1 LTTPLFQ
8 MVGVGYRYL
17 ERFTALEEIDL
28 SICAGESVALLGAN
42 GCGKSTL
49 LKLLNGLL
57 FPGSGSVTAFGE
69 SLSEAK
75 LETDAFRRFFRSRV
89 GFVFQNP
96 DVQLFCPTVY
106 EEIAF
111 GPLQLDL
118 PEAEVRQRVEDLL
131 ALLDLGAL
139 RDRSPIHLSGGQK
152 KKVAIAAVLA
162 MNPEVLLLDEPGGGL
177 DPRSQRWLVDL
188 VVALRQAGKTIVTA
202 THDLSVV
209 DEIASRVVILA
220 ENHRIAA
227 VGPPAQV
234 LTDLEL
240 LLRANLIDER
250 PYAHAH
256 LHYPWHRH
264 EHSHGGGPAHHHHP
278 PEEPTPSTPRC

>member
-1 LTTPLFQ
+1 

-220 ENHRIAA
+220 EDHRIAA

-278 PEEPTPSTPRC
+278 PEEPTPSSPRCCP

>member
-1 LTTPLFQ
+1 MTTPLFH

>member
-1 LTTPLFQ
+1 

-278 PEEPTPSTPRC
+278 PEEPAPSTPRC

>member
-1 LTTPLFQ
+1 MNIPLFQ
-8 MVGVGYRYL
+8 LSGVGYRYL
-17 ERFTALEEIDL
+17 DRFTALEAIDL
-28 SICAGESVALLGAN
+28 TIHAGESVALLGAN

-49 LKLLNGLL
+49 LKILDGLL
-57 FPGSGSVTAFGE
+57 FPGCGRVTAFGE
-69 SLSEAK
+69 QLSEQL

-96 DVQLFCPTVY
+96 DIQLFCPTVY

-131 ALLDLGAL
+131 ALLELAPL
-139 RDRSPIHLSGGQK
+139 RDRSPTHLSGGQK
-152 KKVAIAAVLA
+152 KKVAIAAVLST
-162 MNPEVLLLDEPGGGL
+162 NPEVLLLDEPGSGL
-177 DPRSQRWLVDL
+177 DPRSQRWLADL
-188 VVALRQAGKTIVTA
+188 VGALRQAGKTIVTA
-202 THDLSVV
+202 THDLTIV

-220 ENHRIAA
+220 EDHRIAA

-264 EHSHGGGPAHHHHP
+264 EHSHGGGPSHHHHP
-278 PEEPTPSTPRC
+278 PEEPSPPAPRY